1 VTQYYRLDRKLRADS
16 TLLFQRSHGWDLLRT
31 GKPLRADFEE
41 PFVCFLDEDTADCPL
56 ATLYTSPAHIVSDAI
71 LGDLRELGIDNFE
84 AKRTV
89 IDDDER
95 ALRHEG
101 YWLLNVLDCV
111 HCVVMPASDHQ
122 HLGPGMDVI
131 DEVVL
136 DPARIPDR
144 ELFLLG
150 EDPAVMVISERVHDH
165 LASRGYPDLFF
176 DPIRVL
182 DPEA

>member
-1 VTQYYRLDRKLRADS
+1 MAKYYRLARQLRGDS
-16 TLLFQRSHGWDLLRT
+16 TALFQRSHRMTRLRT
-31 GKPLRADFEE
+31 GKPFRTDFEE
-41 PFVCFLDEDTADCPL
+41 PFVCFLD
-56 ATLYTSPAHIVSDAI
+56 
-71 LGDLRELGIDNFE
+71 
-84 AKRTV
+84 
-89 IDDDER
+89 
-95 ALRHEG
+95 
-101 YWLLNVLDCV
+101 NVLDCV
-111 HCVVMPASDHQ
+111 HCTVMSASDHQ

-150 EDPAVMVISERVHDH
+150 EDPAGIVIGERVHDH

-182 DPEA
+182 EPEA